1 MKLAWNVKKNTVGS
15 LKNLEREQNRDN
27 ANNRNKLIDTSKSH
41 LNYELV
47 PGSRDLTAK
56 TLDLVEKS
64 RENGSRIQKNSI
76 VDLSNIITLS
86 KEDAEKLGY
95 EGTKYYFSS
104 TVEFFQQEFG
114 EENVTSA
121 IVHLDESNPHMHLHV
136 TPVNT
141 ENGKLQA
148 HKVMTRGRVNKIH
161 TELPKFLRERGFD
174 VERGSSIEK
183 DGTRK
188 DYVRDINKLKQMTED
203 ELILHEN
210 LVQKNQNMK
219 LEQKEFE
226 KTLDKTQ
233 DEIAEILKIKGHLEQ
248 VISSER
254 EILEKEKE
262 ALKEALNAKSEYE
275 REMQN
280 LFNQKMALSDELDE
294 VRELVED
301 TKALAKAVNTYKDG
315 GYKIPLAKFE
325 WEERYRPLNVFEKD
339 FNKLNDVTI
348 ADEMISN
355 GRLEQVEYFSKF
367 AIAPVEVKTR
377 EENIFRFKALFAS
390 SDTPETLAK
399 TRNLEDVISMEFEVE
414 EFHNPQSIRDMKRYK
429 RFKNSEF
436 ADEVKSTLEKN
447 DELQNK
453 FENHVPV
460 KKKQKDDFEL

>member
-47 PGSRDLTAK
+47 RGSRDLTAK

-148 HKVMTRGRVNKIH
+148 HKVMNRGRVNKIH

-248 VISSER
+248 EISSER
-254 EILEKEKE
+254 ETLEKEKE
-262 ALKEALNAKSEYE
+262 ALKEALNAKNEYE

-294 VRELVED
+294 LKELVDD
-301 TKALAKAVNTYKDG
+301 TKELAESVNTYKDG
-315 GYKIPLAKFE
+315 GYKIPLAKFG

-339 FNKLNDVTI
+339 YNNLLNADVSQKLVQEGKVTVDETQWHSLSLNFKTRDNLEFTRFTAYKTLENKDDLPLFEHLHSFFNVPPGARDSM
-348 ADEMISN
+348 DSN
-355 GRLEQVEYFSKF
+355 IIKDLDRYQQFSK
-367 AIAPVEVKTR
+367 
-377 EENIFRFKALFAS
+377 
-390 SDTPETLAK
+390 
-399 TRNLEDVISMEFEVE
+399 
-414 EFHNPQSIRDMKRYK
+414 
-429 RFKNSEF
+429 SEF
-436 ADEVKSTLEKN
+436 FEEIKDTLEKN
-447 DELQNK
+447 EELQEKFNK
-453 FENHVPV
+453 RVLA
-460 KKKQKDDFEL
+460 KKKRKDDFER

>member
-47 PGSRDLTAK
+47 RGSRDLTAK

-248 VISSER
+248 EISSER
-254 EILEKEKE
+254 ETLEKEKE
-262 ALKEALNAKSEYE
+262 TLKEALNAKNEYE

-280 LFNQKMALSDELDE
+280 LFNQKMALSDELDALK
-294 VRELVED
+294 ELVDD
-301 TKALAKAVNTYKDG
+301 TKELAESVNTYKDG
-315 GYKIPLAKFE
+315 GYKIPLIRLQGDK
-325 WEERYRPLNVFEKD
+325 YRPLNVFDKEIYSNFENEDFVNGMVEKGRIERSNNWLT
-339 FNKLNDVTI
+339 FN
-348 ADEMISN
+348 
-355 GRLEQVEYFSKF
+355 
-367 AIAPVEVKTR
+367 VEVKTGKDKSR
-377 EENIFRFKALFAS
+377 VFSQGQMYGMGLEGQNVENLVYVAPMHRDKL
-390 SDTPETLAK
+390 L
-399 TRNLEDVISMEFEVE
+399 DVISKDLDRF
-414 EFHNPQSIRDMKRYK
+414 K
-429 RFKNSEF
+429 RFNTSEF
-436 ADEVKSTLEKN
+436 AEEVKSTLEKN
-447 DELQNK
+447 DALQEK
-453 FENHVPV
+453 FE
-460 KKKQKDDFEL
+460 KQVQKRNRSNDFER